1 MGEGSFIA
9 SLSPLLPTS
18 SRRCREEGRGEEGT
32 NIMRIPLSWLNDY
45 IAVSGDEQ
53 EAVADALTMAGLEV
67 EETLE
72 TPFGKVWYTKI
83 TPNRGDWASV
93 YGTARELAAIYPNKK
108 LQPQHPPRSAGAGG
122 GVSIR
127 IDDSANCHRFRAT
140 VIKNVK
146 IGPTPQW
153 IQDRLTAA
161 LGDRYRMINNVADIT
176 NFVMLELGQPLHA
189 FDLDTIPG
197 GEIVVRQALP
207 GEKLVTLD
215 GAEHE
220 LPQGTLCICD
230 REKAISIAGIMGGKE
245 TEITEGTTNV
255 LLETAHFD
263 PFCIR
268 RTAKKV
274 VRSEAS
280 YRFERYVDPNL
291 VAIAGDRAAQLIVE
305 HCGGEIVGVSEEIAQ
320 PTPKRRFLARLDRV
334 RALLGVDVDR
344 DAAIAALTRLGLG
357 VEQSAGALDC
367 LIPAWRP
374 DLTIEDDIAEEV
386 GRIALGYANI
396 PEKIAWQIGQRG
408 QDSPRAAFI
417 LRLKN
422 ALVQQGLQEV
432 ITHSLVADGG
442 PGALLLRNPM
452 APEYSQLR
460 TSLVPNHIGIA
471 QRAVREGI
479 RDIAIFEV
487 ASVYIGSPSIGGGGG
502 LTEPLRVSG
511 IVSGS
516 ANANLWA
523 IKGESYP
530 ADFYFAKGIVES
542 LLAGLGI
549 VAEYVADTSP
559 FTHPYRT
566 ASVLVNGQNIGMIG
580 EFSTAVIDAN
590 DLPKRTC
597 VFDLDGEALASLAQE
612 TKVGFSA
619 LPEFASA
626 TRDVAPVFSK
636 DMPYAKI
643 EQAARE
649 SAGPLLESLRLADI
663 FEDASKLGEGKRSL
677 TLRFTL
683 RAPDRTLT
691 GEEIETT
698 LANIRKTLT
707 AIGAE
712 RL

>member
-1 MGEGSFIA
+1 
-9 SLSPLLPTS
+9 
-18 SRRCREEGRGEEGT
+18 
-32 NIMRIPLSWLNDY
+32 MRIPLSWLNDY
-45 IAVSGDEQ
+45 IAVSDDEQ

-72 TPFGKVWYTKI
+72 TPHGKVWYTKI
-83 TPNRGDWASV
+83 TPNRGDWASL

-108 LQPQHPPRSAGAGG
+108 LTPFAARNERLPEGVGEAGGRQAGAGG
-122 GVSIR
+122 SVTIR

-140 VIKNVK
+140 LIQGVT

-176 NFVMLELGQPLHA
+176 NYVMLELGQPLHA
-189 FDLDTIPG
+189 FDLDTIPN

-215 GAEHE
+215 GSEHE

-230 REKAISIAGIMGGKE
+230 RERAISLAGIMGGKD
-245 TEITEGTTNV
+245 TEITAGTTNV

-305 HCGGEIVGVSEEIAQ
+305 HCGGQIVGVSEAVAQ
-320 PTPKRRFLARLDRV
+320 PIPKRRFIARLDRI
-334 RALLGVDVDR
+334 RALLGADVNR
-344 DAAIAALTRLGLG
+344 DAAIAALVRLGVE

-386 GRIALGYANI
+386 GRIALGYANL

-408 QDSPRAAFI
+408 QDSPRSVFI
-417 LRLKN
+417 TRLKN
-422 ALVQQGLQEV
+422 ALVAQGLQEV

-442 PGALLLRNPM
+442 PGALVLRNPM

-460 TSLVPNHIGIA
+460 TSLVPGHLGIA

-479 RDIAIFEV
+479 RDIALFEV
-487 ASVYIGSPSIGGGGG
+487 GVVYKAPSVPNKEGT
-502 LTEPLRVSG
+502 LQEPLRVSG
-511 IVSGS
+511 LVAGS
-516 ANANLWA
+516 ALPPGWA
-523 IKGESYP
+523 LKGESYP
-530 ADFYFAKGIVES
+530 ADFYFAKGIVEE
-542 LLAGLGI
+542 LLSGLGI
-549 VAEYVADTSP
+549 TAEFVPDTSP

-566 ASVLVNGQNIGMIG
+566 ASVLVEGKNIGMVG
-580 EFSTAVIDAN
+580 EFSAAVIEGN

-597 VFDLDGEALASLAQE
+597 VFGLDGDALAELAQE
-612 TKVGFSA
+612 TKARFSA

-626 TRDVAPVFSK
+626 SRDVAPVFAK
-636 DMPYAKI
+636 TVPYAQI
-643 EQAARE
+643 EQTVRE
-649 SAGPLLESLRLADI
+649 SAGPLVESFVLADV
-663 FEDASKLGEGKRSL
+663 FDDASKLGEGKHAL

-691 GEEIETT
+691 GAEIDSTM
-698 LANIRKTLT
+698 AGIRAALVEL
-707 AIGAE
+707 GAE

>member
-1 MGEGSFIA
+1 
-9 SLSPLLPTS
+9 
-18 SRRCREEGRGEEGT
+18 
-32 NIMRIPLSWLNDY
+32 MRIPLSWLNDY
-45 IAVSGDEQ
+45 ITVSESEQ
-53 EAVADALTMAGLEV
+53 EAVAEALTMAGLEV

-72 TPFGKVWYTKI
+72 TAFGKVWYTKI

-108 LQPQHPPRSAGAGG
+108 LTPLRGAGGGQGGGKNAGAGG
-122 GVSIR
+122 VKIQ
-127 IDDSANCHRFRAT
+127 IADTANCHRFRAT

-176 NFVMLELGQPLHA
+176 NYVMLELGQPLHA
-189 FDLDTIPG
+189 FDLDTIPN
-197 GEIVVRQALP
+197 GEIVVRQSRV

-215 GAEHE
+215 GTEHE
-220 LPQGTLCICD
+220 LPAGTLCICD
-230 REKAISIAGIMGGKE
+230 NQRAISIAGIMGGKD
-245 TEITEGTTNV
+245 TEITSTTTNV

-263 PFCIR
+263 PFSVR

-291 VAIAGDRAAQLIVE
+291 VALAGDRATQLIIE
-305 HCGGEIVGVSEEIAQ
+305 HCGGELVGVSETVAQ
-320 PTPKRRFLARLDRV
+320 PIPKRRFLARLDRV

-344 DAAIAALTRLGLG
+344 DAAIAALTRLGLE

-417 LRLKN
+417 MRLKN
-422 ALVQQGLQEV
+422 ALVAQGLQEV

-471 QRAVREGI
+471 QRATREGI

-487 ASVYIGSPSIGGGGG
+487 ASVYKPGA
-502 LTEPLRVSG
+502 EPLRVSG
-511 IVSGS
+511 LVAGSG
-516 ANANLWA
+516 NPNLWA
-523 IKGESYP
+523 LKGDSYP
-530 ADFYFAKGIVES
+530 ADFYFAKGIVEN

-549 VAEYVADTSP
+549 VAEYGADTSP

-566 ASVLVNGQNIGMIG
+566 ASVLVNGQNIGMVG
-580 EFSTAVIDAN
+580 ELSTTVIEAN

-597 VFDLDGEALASLAQE
+597 VFGLDGEALAALAQE
-612 TKVGFSA
+612 TTVGFSA

-626 TRDVAPVFSK
+626 VRDVAPVFGK
-636 DMPYAKI
+636 IVPYAQI
-643 EQAARE
+643 EQVVRE
-649 SAGPLLESLRLADI
+649 SAGPLLESLRLADV

-691 GEEIETT
+691 GEEIDAT
-698 LANIRKTLT
+698 LANIRKALT
-707 AIGAE
+707 GIGAE

>member
-1 MGEGSFIA
+1 
-9 SLSPLLPTS
+9 
-18 SRRCREEGRGEEGT
+18 
-32 NIMRIPLSWLNDY
+32 MRIPLSWLNDY
-45 IAVSGDEQ
+45 IAVSDDEQ

-72 TPFGKVWYTKI
+72 TPHGKVWYTKI

-93 YGTARELAAIYPNKK
+93 YGTARELAAIYPVKK
-108 LQPQHPPRSAGAGG
+108 LTALPATGSGGQGA

-127 IDDSANCHRFRAT
+127 IDDTANCHRFRAT

-176 NFVMLELGQPLHA
+176 NYVMLELGQPLHA

-215 GAEHE
+215 GSEHE

-230 REKAISIAGIMGGKE
+230 RERAISIAGIMGGKD

-263 PFCIR
+263 PFCVR

-291 VAIAGDRAAQLIVE
+291 VAIAGNRAAQLIVE
-305 HCGGEIVGVSEEIAQ
+305 HCGGEIVGVSEAIAQ
-320 PTPKRRFLARLDRV
+320 PIPKRRFLARLERI

-344 DAAIAALTRLGLG
+344 DAAIAALTRLGVE

-386 GRIALGYANI
+386 GRIALGYANL

-408 QDSPRAAFI
+408 QDSPRSIFI
-417 LRLKN
+417 ARLKN
-422 ALVQQGLQEV
+422 LLVAQGLQEV

-442 PGALLLRNPM
+442 EGALVLRNPM

-460 TSLVPNHIGIA
+460 TSLVPNHLGIA

-479 RDIAIFEV
+479 KDISIFEV
-487 ASVYIGSPSIGGGGG
+487 ASVYVPGS
-502 LTEPLRVSG
+502 EPLRVSG
-511 IVSGS
+511 LVCGS

-542 LLAGLGI
+542 LLASLGI
-549 VAEYVADTSP
+549 VADYVATDHSL
-559 FTHPYRT
+559 THPYRT
-566 ASVLVNGQNIGMIG
+566 ASVLVNGESIGVIG
-580 EFSTAVIDAN
+580 ELSAATIEAN

-597 VFDLDGEALASLAQE
+597 VFDLDGEALLRLAQE

-626 TRDVAPVFSK
+626 VRDLAPVFGK
-636 DMPYAKI
+636 DMEFALV
-643 EQAARE
+643 EQVARE
-649 SAGPLLESLRLADI
+649 SAGPLLESLKLVDI

-683 RAPDRTLT
+683 RASDRTLT
-691 GEEIETT
+691 GEEIEAT
-698 LANIRKTLT
+698 LASIRQALVEL
-707 AIGAE
+707 GAE

>member
-1 MGEGSFIA
+1 
-9 SLSPLLPTS
+9 
-18 SRRCREEGRGEEGT
+18 
-32 NIMRIPLSWLNDY
+32 MRIPLSWLNDY
-45 IAVSGDEQ
+45 IPVPDDEQ
-53 EAVADALTMAGLEV
+53 ESVADALTMAGLEV
-67 EETLE
+67 EETLQ
-72 TPFGKVWYTKI
+72 TPFGDVWYTKI

-108 LQPQHPPRSAGAGG
+108 LKPPFAKPE
-122 GVSIR
+122 GVASPSEPGEVKIR

-140 VIKNVK
+140 VIAGVK

-176 NFVMLELGQPLHA
+176 NYVMLELGQPLHA
-189 FDLDTIPG
+189 FDLDTIPN

-215 GAEHE
+215 GTEHE
-220 LPQGTLCICD
+220 LPLGTLCICD
-230 REKAISIAGIMGGKE
+230 NERAISIAGIMGGKD
-245 TEITEGTTNV
+245 TEITAGTTNV

-263 PFCIR
+263 PFCVR

-291 VAIAGDRAAQLIVE
+291 VALAGDRAAQLIVE
-305 HCGGEIVGVSEEIAQ
+305 HCGGELVGVSEAIAQ
-320 PTPKRRFLARLDRV
+320 PIPKRRFLARLDRV

-344 DAAIAALTRLGLG
+344 DAAIAALTRLGLE

-367 LIPAWRP
+367 LIPTWRP

-386 GRIALGYANI
+386 GRIALGYAHI

-417 LRLKN
+417 MRLKN
-422 ALVQQGLQEV
+422 ALVAQGLQEV

-460 TSLVPNHIGIA
+460 TSLVPGHIAIA

-487 ASVYIGSPSIGGGGG
+487 ASVYIGSPQVPSGCGGGGD

-511 IVSGS
+511 LVAGSG
-516 ANANLWA
+516 NPNLWA

-542 LLAGLGI
+542 LLATLGI
-549 VAEYVADTSP
+549 TAEYVTDTSP

-566 ASVLVNGQNIGMIG
+566 ASVLVNGQNIGMVG
-580 EFSTAVIDAN
+580 ECSTAVVEAN

-597 VFDLDGEALASLAQE
+597 VFGLDGEALAALAQE

-626 TRDVAPVFSK
+626 TRDVAPVFSR
-636 DMPYAKI
+636 DMPFDKI
-643 EQAARE
+643 EQVARQ
-649 SAGPLLESLRLADI
+649 SAGSLLESLRLADV

-691 GEEIETT
+691 GEEIDAT
-698 LANIRKTLT
+698 LIGIRKALT
-707 AIGAE
+707 GIGAE

>member
-1 MGEGSFIA
+1 
-9 SLSPLLPTS
+9 
-18 SRRCREEGRGEEGT
+18 
-32 NIMRIPLSWLNDY
+32 MRIPLSWLNDY

-93 YGTARELAAIYPNKK
+93 YGTARELAAIYPSKK
-108 LQPQHPPRSAGAGG
+108 LKPLFAKPDLPPALPTPSGSAK

-176 NFVMLELGQPLHA
+176 NYVMLELGQPLHA
-189 FDLDTIPG
+189 FDLDTIPN

-215 GAEHE
+215 GTEHE

-245 TEITEGTTNV
+245 TEITEGTNNV

-263 PFCIR
+263 PFCVR

-305 HCGGEIVGVSEEIAQ
+305 HCGGEIVGVSEAVAQ
-320 PTPKRRFLARLDRV
+320 PIPKRRFMARLDRV

-344 DAAIAALTRLGLG
+344 DAAIAALTRLGLE

-396 PEKIAWQIGQRG
+396 PEKIA
-408 QDSPRAAFI
+408 
-417 LRLKN
+417 
-422 ALVQQGLQEV
+422 
-432 ITHSLVADGG
+432 
-442 PGALLLRNPM
+442 
-452 APEYSQLR
+452 
-460 TSLVPNHIGIA
+460 
-471 QRAVREGI
+471 
-479 RDIAIFEV
+479 
-487 ASVYIGSPSIGGGGG
+487 
-502 LTEPLRVSG
+502 
-511 IVSGS
+511 
-516 ANANLWA
+516 
-523 IKGESYP
+523 
-530 ADFYFAKGIVES
+530 
-542 LLAGLGI
+542 
-549 VAEYVADTSP
+549 
-559 FTHPYRT
+559 
-566 ASVLVNGQNIGMIG
+566 
-580 EFSTAVIDAN
+580 
-590 DLPKRTC
+590 
-597 VFDLDGEALASLAQE
+597 
-612 TKVGFSA
+612 
-619 LPEFASA
+619 
-626 TRDVAPVFSK
+626 
-636 DMPYAKI
+636 
-643 EQAARE
+643 
-649 SAGPLLESLRLADI
+649 LADRP
-663 FEDASKLGEGKRSL
+663 AWAGTRH
-677 TLRFTL
+677 
-683 RAPDRTLT
+683 AP
-691 GEEIETT
+691 
-698 LANIRKTLT
+698 
-707 AIGAE
+707 
-712 RL
+712 RLSCA

>member
-1 MGEGSFIA
+1 MRRPMKFDGCN
-9 SLSPLLPTS
+9 SLRLQSPF
-18 SRRCREEGRGEEGT
+18 R
-32 NIMRIPLSWLNDY
+32 
-45 IAVSGDEQ
+45 
-53 EAVADALTMAGLEV
+53 AGLPPASP
-67 EETLE
+67 
-72 TPFGKVWYTKI
+72 TPSG
-83 TPNRGDWASV
+83 
-93 YGTARELAAIYPNKK
+93 
-108 LQPQHPPRSAGAGG
+108 SAK

-176 NFVMLELGQPLHA
+176 NYVMLELGQPLHA

-215 GAEHE
+215 GTEHE

-263 PFCIR
+263 PFCVR

-280 YRFERYVDPNL
+280 YRFERYVDPNQ
-291 VAIAGDRAAQLIVE
+291 VAIAGDLAAQLIIE
-305 HCGGEIVGVSEEIAQ
+305 HCGGEIVGVSEAVAQ
-320 PTPKRRFLARLDRV
+320 PIPKRRFLARLDRV

-344 DAAIAALTRLGLG
+344 DAAIAALTRLGLE

-422 ALVQQGLQEV
+422 ALVQQGQQEV

-442 PGALLLRNPM
+442 EGALVLRNPM

-460 TSLVPNHIGIA
+460 TSLVPGHIGIA

-487 ASVYIGSPSIGGGGG
+487 ASVYIGSPSIGGG
-502 LTEPLRVSG
+502 LSEPLRVSG
-511 IVSGS
+511 LVSGS
-516 ANANLWA
+516 ASANLWA

-549 VAEYVADTSP
+549 VAEYVADSSSP

-566 ASVLVNGQNIGMIG
+566 ASVLVNGESIGMIG
-580 EFSTAVIDAN
+580 ELSSAVIEAN

-597 VFDLDGEALASLAQE
+597 VFGLDGEALVALAQE

-636 DMPYAKI
+636 DTPYAQI
-643 EQAARE
+643 EQVARE
-649 SAGPLLESLRLADI
+649 SAGPLLESLRLADV

-691 GEEIETT
+691 GEEIEAT
-698 LANIRKTLT
+698 LAGIRAALT

>member
-1 MGEGSFIA
+1 
-9 SLSPLLPTS
+9 
-18 SRRCREEGRGEEGT
+18 
-32 NIMRIPLSWLNDY
+32 MRIPLSWLNDY
-45 IAVSGDEQ
+45 IAVSSDEQ

-93 YGTARELAAIYPNKK
+93 YGTARELAAIYPAKK
-108 LQPQHPPRSAGAGG
+108 LTAPPAPASGGAGG
-122 GVSIR
+122 TEVKIR
-127 IDDSANCHRFRAT
+127 IDDTANCHRFRAT

-176 NFVMLELGQPLHA
+176 NYVMLELGQPLHA
-189 FDLDTIPG
+189 FDLDTIPN

-215 GAEHE
+215 GTEHE

-230 REKAISIAGIMGGKE
+230 NQRAISIAGIMGGKE
-245 TEITEGTTNV
+245 TEITEGTTKV

-263 PFCIR
+263 PFCVR

-305 HCGGEIVGVSEEIAQ
+305 HCGGEIVGVSEAVAQ
-320 PTPKRRFLARLDRV
+320 PIPKRRFLARLDRV

-344 DAAIAALTRLGLG
+344 DAAIAALTRLGLE

-386 GRIALGYANI
+386 GRIALGYANL

-442 PGALLLRNPM
+442 EGALVLRNPM

-460 TSLVPNHIGIA
+460 TSLVPGHIGIA

-479 RDIAIFEV
+479 RDISIFEV
-487 ASVYIGSPSIGGGGG
+487 ASVYLAPSAPTSGGT
-502 LTEPLRVSG
+502 LREPLRVSG
-511 IVSGS
+511 LVAGS
-516 ANANLWA
+516 ASANLWA

-542 LLAGLGI
+542 LLASLGI
-549 VAEYVADTSP
+549 VAEYVADSSP
-559 FTHPYRT
+559 LTHPYRT
-566 ASVLVNGQNIGMIG
+566 ARVVVGGQTLGIIG
-580 EFSTAVIDAN
+580 ELSAATIEAN

-597 VFDLDGEALASLAQE
+597 IFDLDGEALAALAQE

-636 DMPYAKI
+636 DVPYATI
-643 EQAARE
+643 ERVARE
-649 SAGPLLESLRLADI
+649 SAGPLLEALRLADV

-691 GEEIETT
+691 GEEIDST
-698 LANIRKTLT
+698 LAGIRT
-707 AIGAE
+707 ALVGLGAE

>member
-1 MGEGSFIA
+1 
-9 SLSPLLPTS
+9 
-18 SRRCREEGRGEEGT
+18 
-32 NIMRIPLSWLNDY
+32 MRIPLSWLNDY
-45 IAVSGDEQ
+45 IAVSDDEQ

-93 YGTARELAAIYPNKK
+93 YGTARELAAIYPNKPLK
-108 LQPQHPPRSAGAGG
+108 TPFAKPERVESGSPLLGRGG
-122 GVSIR
+122 KATGVSIR
-127 IDDSANCHRFRAT
+127 IDDTDNCHRFRAT
-140 VIKNVK
+140 VIKGVT

-176 NFVMLELGQPLHA
+176 NYVMLELGQPLHA

-215 GAEHE
+215 GTEHE

-230 REKAISIAGIMGGKE
+230 RERAISIAGIMGGKD
-245 TEITEGTTNV
+245 TEITAGTTNV
-255 LLETAHFD
+255 LLETAHFY
-263 PFCIR
+263 PFSIR

-291 VAIAGDRAAQLIVE
+291 VALAGERAAQLIVE
-305 HCGGEIVGVSEEIAQ
+305 HCGGELVGVSEAVAQ
-320 PTPKRRFLARLDRV
+320 PIPKRRFLARLDRI

-344 DAAIAALTRLGLG
+344 DAAIAGLTRLGID

-367 LIPAWRP
+367 LIPGWRP

-396 PEKIAWQIGQRG
+396 PEKISWQIGQRG
-408 QDSPRAAFI
+408 QDSPRSVFI
-417 LRLKN
+417 SRLKN
-422 ALVQQGLQEV
+422 ALVSQGLQEV
-432 ITHSLVADGG
+432 VSHSLVADGG
-442 PGALLLRNPM
+442 PNALVLRNPM

-460 TSLVPNHIGIA
+460 TSLVPNHIAIA

-487 ASVYIGSPSIGGGGG
+487 GVVYA
-502 LTEPLRVSG
+502 ENAQPLRVSG
-511 IVSGS
+511 LVSGS
-516 ANANLWA
+516 ALPPVWA
-523 IKGESYP
+523 LKGDAYP

-542 LLAGLGI
+542 LLTQLGI
-549 VAEYVADTSP
+549 AAEFVADTSP

-566 ASVLVNGQNIGMIG
+566 ASVLVDGESIGMVG
-580 EFSTAVIDAN
+580 EFSMAVIEGN

-597 VFDLDGEALASLAQE
+597 VFGLDGEALARLAQA
-612 TKVGFSA
+612 TTVGFSA

-626 TRDVAPVFSK
+626 VRDLAPVFGQ
-636 DMPYAKI
+636 DVPYAQI
-643 EQAARE
+643 EHVARQ
-649 SAGPLLESLRLADI
+649 SAGPLLESLRLADV
-663 FEDASKLGEGKRSL
+663 FEDAAKLGEGKRSL

-691 GEEIETT
+691 GEEIEAT
-698 LANIRKTLT
+698 LRGTREALL
-707 AIGAE
+707 ALGAE

>member
-1 MGEGSFIA
+1 
-9 SLSPLLPTS
+9 
-18 SRRCREEGRGEEGT
+18 
-32 NIMRIPLSWLNDY
+32 MRIPLSWLNDY

-93 YGTARELAAIYPNKK
+93 YGTARELAAIYPSKK
-108 LQPQHPPRSAGAGG
+108 LTPLTPPLPLGEGG
-122 GVSIR
+122 RGGEVKIR

-176 NFVMLELGQPLHA
+176 NYVMLELGQPLHA
-189 FDLDTIPG
+189 FDLDTIPN
-197 GEIVVRQALP
+197 GEIVVRQALL

-215 GAEHE
+215 GTEHE

-230 REKAISIAGIMGGKE
+230 NQRAISIAGIMGGKE

-263 PFCIR
+263 PFCVR

-291 VAIAGDRAAQLIVE
+291 VAIAGDRAAQLIIE
-305 HCGGEIVGVSEEIAQ
+305 HCGGEIVGVSEAVAQ
-320 PTPKRRFLARLDRV
+320 PIPKRRFLARLDRV

-344 DAAIAALTRLGLG
+344 DAAIAALTRLGLE

-487 ASVYIGSPSIGGGGG
+487 ASVYKPGS
-502 LTEPLRVSG
+502 EPLRVSG
-511 IVSGS
+511 LVSGS

-549 VAEYVADTSP
+549 VAEYIADTSP

-566 ASVLVNGQNIGMIG
+566 ASVLVNGENIGMIG
-580 EFSTAVIDAN
+580 EFSTAVIEAN

-597 VFDLDGEALASLAQE
+597 VFGLDGEALAALAQE

-643 EQAARE
+643 EQVARE
-649 SAGPLLESLRLADI
+649 SAGPLLESLRLADV

-683 RAPDRTLT
+683 RAPNRTLT
-691 GEEIETT
+691 GEEIDAT
-698 LANIRKTLT
+698 LAGIRT
-707 AIGAE
+707 ALVGIGAE

>member
-1 MGEGSFIA
+1 
-9 SLSPLLPTS
+9 
-18 SRRCREEGRGEEGT
+18 
-32 NIMRIPLSWLNDY
+32 MRIPLSWLNDY
-45 IAVSGDEQ
+45 IAVSDDEQ

-72 TPFGKVWYTKI
+72 TPHGKVWYTKI

-93 YGTARELAAIYPNKK
+93 YGTARELAAIFPNKK
-108 LQPQHPPRSAGAGG
+108 LQPPLPPCWAGAGG
-122 GVSIR
+122 AGVSIR
-127 IDDSANCHRFRAT
+127 IDDTTNCHRFRAT
-140 VIKNVK
+140 LIQGVT

-176 NFVMLELGQPLHA
+176 NYVMLELGQPLHA
-189 FDLDTIPG
+189 FDLDTIPN

-215 GAEHE
+215 GSEHE
-220 LPQGTLCICD
+220 MPQGTLCICD
-230 REKAISIAGIMGGKE
+230 HQRAISIAGIMGGKD
-245 TEITEGTTNV
+245 TEITAGTTNV

-291 VAIAGDRAAQLIVE
+291 VALAGDRAAQLIVE
-305 HCGGEIVGVSEEIAQ
+305 HCGGEIVGVSEAVAQ
-320 PTPKRRFLARLDRV
+320 PIPKRRFIARLDRI
-334 RALLGVDVDR
+334 RALLGADVDR
-344 DAAIAALTRLGLG
+344 DAAIAALVRLGVE

-386 GRIALGYANI
+386 GRIALGYANL

-408 QDSPRAAFI
+408 QDSPRSVFI
-417 LRLKN
+417 TRLKN
-422 ALVQQGLQEV
+422 ALVAQGLQEV

-442 PGALLLRNPM
+442 PGALVLRNPM

-460 TSLVPNHIGIA
+460 TSLVPGHLGIV

-487 ASVYIGSPSIGGGGG
+487 GVVYSGPPVIGGEGG
-502 LTEPLRVSG
+502 EPLQVAG
-511 IVSGS
+511 LVAGS
-516 ANANLWA
+516 ALPQGWA
-523 IKGESYP
+523 LKGESYP
-530 ADFYFAKGIVES
+530 ADFYFAKGIVEE
-542 LLAGLGI
+542 LLGGLGI
-549 VAEYVADTSP
+549 TAEYHPLAP
-559 FTHPYRT
+559 NKGGIYHPYRT
-566 ASVLVNGQNIGMIG
+566 ASVEVQGQALGVVG
-580 EFSTAVIDAN
+580 ELSAATISAY

-597 VFDLDGEALASLAQE
+597 VFDLDGEALAALAQA
-612 TKVGFSA
+612 TTAGLSV

-626 TRDVAPVFSK
+626 SRDVAPVFAKSV
-636 DMPYAKI
+636 PYAQI
-643 EQAARE
+643 EQAVRE
-649 SAGPLLESLRLADI
+649 SAGPLVESFALADV
-663 FEDASKLGEGKRSL
+663 FDDASKLGEGKHAL

-691 GEEIETT
+691 GAEIDSTM
-698 LANIRKTLT
+698 AGIRAALV
-707 AIGAE
+707 AMGAE

>member
-1 MGEGSFIA
+1 
-9 SLSPLLPTS
+9 
-18 SRRCREEGRGEEGT
+18 
-32 NIMRIPLSWLNDY
+32 MRIPLSWLNDY
-45 IAVSGDEQ
+45 IAVSEGEQ

-72 TPFGKVWYTKI
+72 TPHGKVWYTKI

-93 YGTARELAAIYPNKK
+93 YGTARELAAIFPEKK

-127 IDDSANCHRFRAT
+127 IDDTANCHRFRAT

-176 NFVMLELGQPLHA
+176 NYVMLELGQPLHA
-189 FDLDTIPG
+189 FDLDTIPNS
-197 GEIVVRQALP
+197 EIVVRQSRV

-215 GAEHE
+215 GTEHE
-220 LPQGTLCICD
+220 LPEGTLCICD
-230 REKAISIAGIMGGKE
+230 NQRAISIAGIMGGKD

-263 PFCIR
+263 PFCVR

-305 HCGGEIVGVSEEIAQ
+305 HCGGEIVGVSEAVAQ

-334 RALLGVDVDR
+334 RVLLGVDVDR
-344 DAAIAALTRLGLG
+344 DAAIAALTRLGLE

-487 ASVYIGSPSIGGGGG
+487 GNIYKPGA
-502 LTEPLRVSG
+502 EPLRVSG
-511 IVSGS
+511 LVSGS

-530 ADFYFAKGIVES
+530 ADFYYAKGIVES

-549 VAEYVADTSP
+549 AAEYIADTSP

-580 EFSTAVIDAN
+580 EFSTAVIEAN

-597 VFDLDGEALASLAQE
+597 VFGLDGEALAALAQE

-626 TRDVAPVFSK
+626 TRDIAPVFSK
-636 DMPYAKI
+636 DISYDKI
-643 EQAARE
+643 EQAARA
-649 SAGPLLESLRLADI
+649 SAGPLLESLRLADV

-691 GEEIETT
+691 GEEIEAT
-698 LANIRKTLT
+698 LAGIRAALT
-707 AIGAE
+707 ALGAE

>member
-1 MGEGSFIA
+1 
-9 SLSPLLPTS
+9 
-18 SRRCREEGRGEEGT
+18 
-32 NIMRIPLSWLNDY
+32 MRIPLSWLNNY
-45 IAVSGDEQ
+45 IAVSEGEQ
-53 EAVADALTMAGLEV
+53 AEVADALTMAGLEV
-67 EETLE
+67 EETLQ
-72 TPFGKVWYTKI
+72 TPFGDVWHTKI

-108 LQPQHPPRSAGAGG
+108 LQPPHPPRLAGEGG
-122 GVSIR
+122 GIKIQ

-140 VIKNVK
+140 VIKGVR

-176 NFVMLELGQPLHA
+176 NYVMLELGQPLHA
-189 FDLDTIPG
+189 FDLDTIPN

-215 GAEHE
+215 GTEHE
-220 LPQGTLCICD
+220 LPLGTLCICD
-230 REKAISIAGIMGGKE
+230 NQRAISIAGIMGGKD

-263 PFCIR
+263 PFCVR
-268 RTAKKV
+268 RTAKKI

-291 VAIAGDRAAQLIVE
+291 VTLAGDRAAQLIIE
-305 HCGGEIVGVSEEIAQ
+305 HCGGELVGVSETVAQ
-320 PTPKRRFLARLDRV
+320 PIPKRRFLARLDRV

-344 DAAIAALTRLGLG
+344 DAAIAALTRLGLE

-374 DLTIEDDIAEEV
+374 DLAIEDDIAEEV

-417 LRLKN
+417 MRLKN

-471 QRAVREGI
+471 QRATREGI

-487 ASVYIGSPSIGGGGG
+487 ANVYKPGA
-502 LTEPLRVSG
+502 EPLRVSG
-511 IVSGS
+511 LVAGSG
-516 ANANLWA
+516 NPNLWA

-530 ADFYFAKGIVES
+530 ADFYFAKGLVES
-542 LLAGLGI
+542 LLEGLGI

-566 ASVLVNGQNIGMIG
+566 ASVLVNGQNIGMVG
-580 EFSTAVIDAN
+580 EFSTAVIEAN

-597 VFDLDGEALASLAQE
+597 VFGLDGEALALLAHE

-619 LPEFASA
+619 LPEFAPA
-626 TRDVAPVFSK
+626 TRDLAPVFSK
-636 DMPYAKI
+636 DIPYAQI
-643 EQAARE
+643 EQVAHE
-649 SAGPLLESLRLADI
+649 SAGSLLESLRLVDV

-691 GEEIETT
+691 GEEIEAT
-698 LANIRKTLT
+698 LANIRKALT
-707 AIGAE
+707 GIGAE